1 MRKLEEF
8 LHGLECRY
16 PVISERPQGGHC
28 LTGCRNKSGMTA
40 WRNVDKSIESDPI
53 DSLTPLIP
61 FERREI
67 NNHVSR
73 LRLMMSRQ
81 AAAESNPR

>member
-1 MRKLEEF
+1 
-8 LHGLECRY
+8 
-16 PVISERPQGGHC
+16 
-28 LTGCRNKSGMTA
+28 MTA